1 MSARPGPC
9 GGHRVTGVPT
19 AIANNAMAGGN
30 LSRSCYSGKD
40 EIVLLSHEA
49 HCRSCKRI
57 TENGALSQ
65 AQEADACAQIAVEI
79 RTETIVFTFRNFHFL
94 PIVLTL

>member
-1 MSARPGPC
+1 MKF
-9 GGHRVTGVPT
+9 TG
-19 AIANNAMAGGN
+19 
-30 LSRSCYSGKD
+30 
-40 EIVLLSHEA
+40 
-49 HCRSCKRI
+49 RSCKRI